1 MVKAVR
7 FNLFLKPPFEK
18 HFWYELSFG
27 CEGSQV
33 FRIVRTTST
42 DDIASAYSAFMGSDR
57 GPAAGRLLAR
67 AVLGIDEQTEYKK
80 GFEDEDA

>member
-1 MVKAVR
+1 VKAVR
-7 FNLFLKPPFEK
+7 FNLFLRPPFEE

-33 FRIVRTTST
+33 FRIVRTTSI
-42 DDIASAYSAFMGSDR
+42 DDIASAYSAFTASDR
-57 GPAAGRLLAR
+57 GSAPGHLLAR
-67 AVLGIDEQTEYKK
+67 SVFGVDVQTEYKE